1 MFNIAL
7 FGPPG
12 AGKGTQ
18 SRMLVEKYN
27 LAYISTGDILREEIN
42 QKTDL
47 GLKAKHV
54 IGRGELVSDDI
65 IVQIIEKKIRT
76 NTQVNGFLFDG
87 FPRTVV
93 QAYILEGLLLKLNTS
108 LSCMISLEVPEEEL
122 MKRMLDRAKKESRS
136 DDTYEVIKN
145 RLEEYKN
152 KTIPVANFYNEKG
165 LYYKI
170 DGVGT
175 VDEIFHRITDTIEH
189 SLTTQWLNVILF
201 GPPGSGKD
209 TQGRMLAE
217 KHNLIYISAGSQ
229 LREELKKGTEMG
241 KAAQS
246 YMEKGDI
253 VPDEFAIR
261 LIEKQIKTH
270 PDANG
275 FFFKGFPKT
284 IVQAYILDGLLR
296 KLNTSVSCLFNL
308 YVPTIV
314 SIKRLT
320 ARGNTSARRPYD
332 REVETIIRRMEQF
345 QDKTKPV
352 LDYYRKQKPIYDI
365 DGIGTKEEVFKR
377 LSDKLELAF
386 RNLR

>member
-27 LAYISTGDILREEIN
+27 LAYISTGDILREEIK
-42 QKTDL
+42 QQTPL
-47 GLKAKHV
+47 GLRAKEV
-54 IGRGELVSDDI
+54 IERGELVSDDI
-65 IVQIIEKKIRT
+65 IVQIIEKKIKT

-87 FPRTVV
+87 FPRTVI

-108 LSCMISLEVPEEEL
+108 LSCMISLEVAEDEL
-122 MKRMLDRAKKESRS
+122 MKRMLDRAKKENRS
-136 DDTYEVIKN
+136 DDTKEVIKN
-145 RLEEYKN
+145 RLKEYKN
-152 KTIPVANFYNEKG
+152 KTVPVSNFYKEKG
-165 LYYKI
+165 IYYEI
-170 DGVGT
+170 DGIGT
-175 VDEIFHRITDTIEH
+175 VEEIFNRITNTIEH
-189 SLTTQWLNVILF
+189 SLTKQWLNVVLY

-229 LREELKKGTEMG
+229 LREEIKKGTEMG
-241 KAAQS
+241 RAAQL

-270 PDANG
+270 PNARG

-308 YVPTIV
+308 HVPTLV

-320 ARGNTSARRPYD
+320 SRGNTPAKRPYD
-332 REVETIIRRMEQF
+332 KEVETIIRRMEQF
-345 QDKTKPV
+345 QEKTAPV

-365 DGIGTKEEVFKR
+365 DGIGSKEEVFNR